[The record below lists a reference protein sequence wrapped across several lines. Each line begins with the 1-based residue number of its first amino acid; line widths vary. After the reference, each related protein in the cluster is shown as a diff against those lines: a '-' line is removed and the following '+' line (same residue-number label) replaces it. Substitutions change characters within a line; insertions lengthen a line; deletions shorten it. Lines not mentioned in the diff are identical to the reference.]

1 MKLFVKYWDS
11 LVRLIDRHSVK
22 NLVAA
27 KENDIIF
34 RSVSELRYILQE
46 GDFDELVGVRLG
58 LEDVNKEY
66 DIAVTTTLPNTY

>member
-66 DIAVTTTLPNTY
+66 DIAVTTTLSNTY

>member
-27 KENDIIF
+27 KKNDIIF

-66 DIAVTTTLPNTY
+66 DIAVTTTLSNTY

>member
-11 LVRLIDRHSVK
+11 LVRLIDRHGVK

-66 DIAVTTTLPNTY
+66 DIAVTTTLSNTY